1 MILARV
7 AVERNIRSVV
17 CGRTVSWLLRHSPM
31 VNLLNKTSA
40 HTRPIPP
47 AKLKNTL
54 IERLA
59 DFCFIKLKI
68 DKQGFCIKPS
78 SRVQISISRPL

>member
-40 HTRPIPP
+40 HTRPILP
-47 AKLKNTL
+47 ATLRKAANRKVNGFLYFKL
-54 IERLA
+54 
-59 DFCFIKLKI
+59 
-68 DKQGFCIKPS
+68 
-78 SRVQISISRPL
+78 